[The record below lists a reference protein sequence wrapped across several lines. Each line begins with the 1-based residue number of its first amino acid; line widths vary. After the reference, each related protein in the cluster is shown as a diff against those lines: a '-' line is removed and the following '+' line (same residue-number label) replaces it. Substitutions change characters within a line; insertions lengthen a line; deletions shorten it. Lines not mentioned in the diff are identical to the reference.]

1 MAKSRKESL
10 SAARWAGGEPQSRQI
25 LLYSGQPLLVV
36 TGSMLD
42 VLTILAPGL
51 LGASLAMAV
60 KAHSLAARVQVWS
73 RKVESRLEAAR
84 QAWCDAVYETPEAA
98 VQNADLVVVCSP
110 VETIVPLV
118 ERIAAYLAPQTIV
131 TDVGSTKS
139 LICRHAHRAMREDT
153 AFIGSHPMA
162 GSEKSGMH
170 HAAATL
176 FRQRCCFVTPLL
188 DTPESAVETVVRFWR
203 ELDMQV
209 TTISPEAHDEIVAHI
224 SHLPHLLA
232 SVLCLHLAKRDEKWA
247 AFSGP
252 GLADTTRVA
261 AGNASLWQAI
271 LQQNREE
278 VLRAISQFENQLH
291 QFKSALANE
300 DYIQVR
306 HQLELGRAFR
316 SQLRAAE

>member
-1 MAKSRKESL
+1 M
-10 SAARWAGGEPQSRQI
+10 
-25 LLYSGQPLLVV
+25 
-36 TGSMLD
+36 MD
-42 VLTILAPGL
+42 VITILAPGL

-60 KAHSLAARVQVWS
+60 KAHSLATRVQVWS
-73 RKVESRLEAAR
+73 RKVESRVEAAR
-84 QAWCDAVYETPEAA
+84 QSWCDAVFDSPEAA

-118 ERIAAYLAPQTIV
+118 KRISGHLAPRAIV

-139 LICRHAHRAMREDT
+139 LICRHAHRAMRDGN

-162 GSEKSGMH
+162 GSEKSGMN
-170 HAAATL
+170 HAVATL
-176 FRQRCCFVTPLL
+176 FHQRCCFVTPLL

-232 SVLCLHLAKRDEKWA
+232 SVLCLHLAQRDKQWA
-247 AFSGP
+247 AFAGP

-261 AGNASLWQAI
+261 GGNATLWQAI

-291 QFKSALANE
+291 LFKSALANE
-300 DYIQVR
+300 DYFQVR
-306 HQLELGRAFR
+306 HQLELGRAYR
-316 SQLRAAE
+316 SQLRPLE